1 MSKCC
6 LTLKREPQAQQV
18 ALAGAAWHTAAAV
31 AASEEV
37 PQGQHAAGEVL
48 CENRPPSR
56 PASKAE
62 EKRPASAAAPGQ
74 EQAPAV
80 EAEEAAPLALLAV
93 AAATGCSESTIDV
106 DLLAEPQEL
115 APAAEPSHSDS
126 GEW

>member
-1 MSKCC
+1 M
-6 LTLKREPQAQQV
+6 
-18 ALAGAAWHTAAAV
+18 ALAGAGWRTAAAAA

-62 EKRPASAAAPGQ
+62 EKRPASVAAPGQ
-74 EQAPAV
+74 EQEAPAV
-80 EAEEAAPLALLAV
+80 EAEEAAPLVLLAV
-93 AAATGCSESTIDV
+93 AAATGGSESTIDM